1 MNVYLPVANMDG
13 EDHDFDYGM
22 ENTGHTDETMDNSI
36 EIDDTIMTQTAT
48 QDQRDAANADTREME
63 EGMTSTVKMAKD

>member
-1 MNVYLPVANMDG
+1 
-13 EDHDFDYGM
+13 M
-22 ENTGHTDETMDNSI
+22 ENMGHANETMDNSI